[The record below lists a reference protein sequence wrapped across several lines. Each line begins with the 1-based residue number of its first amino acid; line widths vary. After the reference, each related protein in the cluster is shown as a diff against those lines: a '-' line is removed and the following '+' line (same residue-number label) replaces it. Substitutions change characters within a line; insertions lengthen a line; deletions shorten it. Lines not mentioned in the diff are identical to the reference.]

1 MHSLAAILAA
11 LFLLYGN
18 ASAQQTIVVS
28 RTGDFRSVAAA
39 VAAARPHDRILVKAG
54 TYREPTIVVAKPL
67 EIIGEGWP
75 VLDGQGARQIMTITA
90 DSVTIRGI
98 RFEHVGASFVEDWA
112 AVKVLNADA
121 CTIEDN
127 VIDDALFGIY
137 LARASGCSIKR
148 NRIHASRG
156 AKWFQGTEYISGNR
170 TTSPLQ
176 TTG

>member
-1 MHSLAAILAA
+1 MHSPAAILAA
-11 LFLLYGN
+11 LSLLYGN

-90 DSVTIRGI
+90 VP
-98 RFEHVGASFVEDWA
+98 
-112 AVKVLNADA
+112 N
-121 CTIEDN
+121 
-127 VIDDALFGIY
+127 
-137 LARASGCSIKR
+137 
-148 NRIHASRG
+148 
-156 AKWFQGTEYISGNR
+156 
-170 TTSPLQ
+170 LQ
-176 TTG
+176 Y